1 MPHIRIGDGPPTLS
15 PQLGHRSIFKDERA
29 LPLAGHI
36 TPPAVSPQLGNALP
50 LAGRTTPPTA
60 SPQLGHRNI
69 VMDDRTLPLAGRIT
83 PPPPG
88 QLRAMSPKQGYRI
101 ILQPDVR
108 DSAASPQPR
117 TRPLSRGTSPQ
128 QQLRIIGRC
137 EAADYMAKVTPVLL
151 THTVD
156 THQWTKMQPAVIP
169 QQPQEKVRLSKAAET
184 QGITSQSG
192 ECRPVL
198 ESRAACAEIASVL
211 KNITPS
217 TVEQEQEEAAQLDKV
232 SAASLKQLTS
242 QVHALEEKLAK
253 DSEEINGQCER
264 IEERLHAKIT
274 FELEQL
280 RLDLVARGV
289 LLEVSPQCTERAVAA
304 PAALA
309 SVSEVLQLRKDLS
322 SIEEKFNT
330 ELADLCQTMVE
341 VKKQTESPNGN
352 VCVDPASSRCDMS
365 SEITPKDQ
373 AMIDNI
379 SEMLVGMVKTNVAHV
394 EEKQNAF
401 REKMEEL
408 IETVNT
414 NSSFARHTMAHL
426 ERDLRQHVQKNNEDC
441 AGIAQ
446 RLCSLES
453 NINSPAQSNISSPP
467 RSSADAFS
475 VAAPPKKF
483 AQHEAVPGPGADGLP
498 YLQPIAVAC
507 GVQSQKETEDLNPDT
522 KLEQDFWRKF
532 QILEKAVIHEK
543 MPHS

>member
-1 MPHIRIGDGPPTLS
+1 
-15 PQLGHRSIFKDERA
+15 
-29 LPLAGHI
+29 
-36 TPPAVSPQLGNALP
+36 
-50 LAGRTTPPTA
+50 
-60 SPQLGHRNI
+60 
-69 VMDDRTLPLAGRIT
+69 
-83 PPPPG
+83 
-88 QLRAMSPKQGYRI
+88 
-101 ILQPDVR
+101 
-108 DSAASPQPR
+108 
-117 TRPLSRGTSPQ
+117 
-128 QQLRIIGRC
+128 
-137 EAADYMAKVTPVLL
+137 
-151 THTVD
+151 
-156 THQWTKMQPAVIP
+156 MQPAVIP
-169 QQPQEKVRLSKAAET
+169 QQPQEKVRL
-184 QGITSQSG
+184 
-192 ECRPVL
+192 L

-264 IEERLHAKIT
+264 IEERLHAKIA

-289 LLEVSPQCTERAVAA
+289 LLEVSPQCTERAVAS
-304 PAALA
+304 PAARLA

-330 ELADLCQTMVE
+330 ELADLSQTMVE
-341 VKKQTESPNGN
+341 VKKQTQSPNGN

-414 NSSFARHTMAHL
+414 NSRFARHTMAHL

-453 NINSPAQSNISSPP
+453 NINSPPQSNISSPP

-475 VAAPPKKF
+475 VATPHKKF
-483 AQHEAVPGPGADGLP
+483 AQHEAVAGPGADGLP
-498 YLQPIAVAC
+498 YLQPIAVAR
-507 GVQSQKETEDLNPDT
+507 GVQSQKETEDFNPDA

-532 QILEKAVIHEK
+532 QMLEKAVIHEK

>member
-1 MPHIRIGDGPPTLS
+1 
-15 PQLGHRSIFKDERA
+15 
-29 LPLAGHI
+29 
-36 TPPAVSPQLGNALP
+36 
-50 LAGRTTPPTA
+50 
-60 SPQLGHRNI
+60 
-69 VMDDRTLPLAGRIT
+69 
-83 PPPPG
+83 
-88 QLRAMSPKQGYRI
+88 
-101 ILQPDVR
+101 
-108 DSAASPQPR
+108 
-117 TRPLSRGTSPQ
+117 
-128 QQLRIIGRC
+128 
-137 EAADYMAKVTPVLL
+137 MAKVTPVLL

-156 THQWTKMQPAVIP
+156 THQWTKMPPAVIP
-169 QQPQEKVRLSKAAET
+169 QQLQEKVRLSKAAET

-198 ESRAACAEIASVL
+198 EARAACAEIASVL
-211 KNITPS
+211 KNMTPS
-217 TVEQEQEEAAQLDKV
+217 IVEQQQEEAAQLAKV

-242 QVHALEEKLAK
+242 QVHSLEEKLAK

-264 IEERLHAKIT
+264 IEERLHAKIA

-289 LLEVSPQCTERAVAA
+289 LLEVSPQCTERAVAS
-304 PAALA
+304 PAARLA

-330 ELADLCQTMVE
+330 ELADLSQTMVE
-341 VKKQTESPNGN
+341 VKKQTQSPNGN

-414 NSSFARHTMAHL
+414 NSRFARHTMAHL
-426 ERDLRQHVQKNNEDC
+426 ERDLRQHVQRNNEDC

-446 RLCSLES
+446 RLSLLFGIVES
-453 NINSPAQSNISSPP
+453 SINSPPQSSISSPP

-475 VAAPPKKF
+475 VATPHKKLF
-483 AQHEAVPGPGADGLP
+483 AQHEAVPGQGADGFP
-498 YLQPIAVAC
+498 YLQPIAVAR
-507 GVQSQKETEDLNPDT
+507 GAQSQKETEDLNPDS

-532 QILEKAVIHEK
+532 QMLEKAVIHEK
-543 MPHS
+543 MPLLNTATDS